1 MVNHPAGPGTPR
13 SEPPGSPSSARPP
26 MQAPSVATALA
37 SVCAAVCFG
46 AVVWAT
52 YAALDEQAFDVVKAV
67 LRPVLDAT
75 GSPAASAP
83 PPAAAPSAPSAPA
96 QATRPRRSPVIA
108 STGWNLSP

>member
-52 YAALDEQAFDVVKAV
+52 YAALDEQAFDVVKTV

-75 GSPAASAP
+75 GTPAASAP
-83 PPAAAPSAPSAPA
+83 PPAAASSAPE

-108 STGWNLSP
+108 STGWHLSP